1 MGTKPNSLKRA
12 VALIA
17 AACTLGTCCIA
28 GSIAWASGEGDQEK
42 VDTAN
47 IITGKTTSI
56 TLHKYDGG
64 DSNKEIDGNK
74 IADPDKDSLL
84 SVRKPVQGVVFT
96 IWRMEKNTTKGNV
109 EIDLSKSE
117 GWKNIAGL
125 LDNLVRKHA
134 TGEAK
139 TAKTASELAGT
150 TFVEYSGEGTGIDKK
165 SGLTCTTKEDG
176 SCEFPGLPMGLYYI
190 KETDNSKAKKC
201 TKEVKGDKTTYSC
214 EPVSIKTPVAPFFV
228 TTPLPDPKA
237 KDPKNAWIYDVHV
250 YPKNDVVSNRPSK
263 VIEKLNRN
271 DFVAG
276 AGTKDNEGT
285 NITWKIS
292 IPILQPKD
300 GKEYEKI
307 GFVDKLVDGLV
318 YKDIASANIVTLN
331 DKGVEQGTA
340 VPLTKPG
347 NNVTNNDY
355 DVTHDDT
362 TGVVRFTLTKPTE
375 TKPDTK
381 GLEKALTAYKA
392 ATNGNTAILVV
403 KLVTGFKDNTT
414 VKNFANVANTFVDD
428 TKTGKGDDTK
438 TPCTPG
444 SKDPDCDNTTPTDTA
459 YFGTLTV
466 DKFVQQTDAN
476 KTKLPLENAEFKV
489 FEITGT
495 HEVQSGNTKKT
506 VPYELKDVKSVDITG
521 SGDSTTYTFKGEQK
535 SITESAP
542 TITSKPIKAT
552 LTTKKK
558 TVVVN
563 QANVVKALASVD
575 LFVYKKSE
583 EGNGTTKLYCAVETK
598 APDGYKL
605 DPTPHCV
612 NLAANSD
619 AGVAPEGDTLSVPNS
634 KATELDKI
642 LAALPMTGARGL
654 VILTVCG
661 IVGIAGTFF
670 YIVMKRRKEQEAE

>member
-28 GSIAWASGEGDQEK
+28 GSIAWANGEGDQEK

-47 IITGKTTSI
+47 IITGKNTSI

-64 DSNKEIDGNK
+64 DSNREIDGNE
-74 IADPDKDSLL
+74 IANPDTDSLL

-96 IWRMEKNTTKGNV
+96 IWRMKKKTAKGDV
-109 EIDLSKSE
+109 EINLSQSE

-134 TGEAK
+134 TGEAQ

-176 SCEFPGLPMGLYYI
+176 SCEFPNLPMGLYYI

-201 TKEVKGDKTTYSC
+201 TKEVKGEKTTYSC

-276 AGTKDNEGT
+276 DKGT

-318 YKDIASANIVTLN
+318 YKDASAQIITLN

-347 NNVTNNDY
+347 DGVTDNDY
-355 DVTHDDT
+355 DVTHDDN
-362 TGVVRFTLTKPTE
+362 TGVVRFTLTKPTD
-375 TKPDTK
+375 TKPNTK
-381 GLEKALTAYKA
+381 GLEKALKAYKNA
-392 ATNGNTAILVV
+392 ANGNTAILVV

-438 TPCTPG
+438 TPCAPG
-444 SKDPDCDNTTPTDTA
+444 SKDPECDDTTPTDTA

-466 DKFVQQTDAN
+466 DKFVQQTDTD

-506 VPYELKDVKSVDITG
+506 VPYELKDVKSVDVNK
-521 SGDSTTYTFKGEQK
+521 SGDSTTYTFRGDKQGLNDSGPEIK
-535 SITESAP
+535 SVP
-542 TITSKPIKAT
+542 VNAT
-552 LTTKKK
+552 LITKKK
-558 TVVVN
+558 TVKVN
-563 QANVVKALASVD
+563 NADVVKALASVD
-575 LFVYKKSE
+575 LFVYKKTE
-583 EGNGTTKLYCAVETK
+583 ERKGTTKLYCAVETK

-605 DPTPHCV
+605 DTAPHCV
-612 NLAANSD
+612 NLAANSE
-619 AGVAPEGDTLSVPNS
+619 GVAPVGDTLPVPNS